1 MFNSTS
7 RRPAMQPR
15 QKKTTSQS
23 ENEYIF
29 MLEKHVFG
37 TLDYGHLK
45 PPKIGLRYFKIPQTF
60 FKIPALYFFFAPRG
74 GKTSRRRVRFFPIF
88 IQR

>member
-1 MFNSTS
+1 
-7 RRPAMQPR
+7 MQPR

-37 TLDYGHLK
+37 TLD
-45 PPKIGLRYFKIPQTF
+45 LRAFE
-60 FKIPALYFFFAPRG
+60 AAENR
-74 GKTSRRRVRFFPIF
+74 SEIF
-88 IQR
+88 

>member
-7 RRPAMQPR
+7 RRPAMEPR

-37 TLDYGHLK
+37 TLD
-45 PPKIGLRYFKIPQTF
+45 LRAFE
-60 FKIPALYFFFAPRG
+60 AAENR
-74 GKTSRRRVRFFPIF
+74 SEIF
-88 IQR
+88 